1 MKIRTFLAAAL
12 CLALLPTIAA
22 AENTVEALPTTAPM
36 TEPAADVNEYA
47 FDDLDPYY
55 EDMDES
61 QLPAFT
67 ENEKARFAE
76 AQRRWDAGER
86 PGDSI
91 LDVTE
96 NIRVSL
102 VRLPAE
108 QYDGHSWFLF
118 LPYEEL
124 TDGEML
130 QIADA
135 FGQLGIRF
143 DPEDLSWRCCMR
155 GGGIECTRAFKGDEF
170 ERRDALREQYMRL
183 GLRPEKEWTADVMD
197 DGVGEVTLDEDAYC
211 GLDCFSFRPVRR
223 LTDEDLLEIIARS
236 TPAPDAAPDELA
248 RYEGL
253 FRQELHSKLGMP
265 LSAVREGSEDVGS
278 LEQRSFAG
286 DTRTAYFA
294 SFKEAGDGGRRWSG
308 AMDISTGKIVSA
320 EVELDKRLY
329 GEKTLYSDVRMDPWD
344 PHWAEL
350 AEKTVVSLLADGAPG
365 IADVQAWCE
374 SAPNGTSCAEVRVT
388 MADGAVCRAYASFV
402 LDTVMQVEYNDAL
415 SMELEDRYYEKMME
429 EGNVNE

>member
-155 GGGIECTRAFKGDEF
+155 GGGIESTRAFKGDEF

-183 GLRPEKEWTADVMD
+183 GLRPKKEWTADVMD

-223 LTDEDLLEIIARS
+223 LSDEDLLEIIARS

-415 SMELEDRYYEKMME
+415 SMKLEDGYYEKMME

>member
-155 GGGIECTRAFKGDEF
+155 GGGIESTRAFKGDEF

-183 GLRPEKEWTADVMD
+183 GLRPKKEWTADVMD